1 MIFIAKNEEGIPSWK
16 LIQLNQKTVT
26 RRLKPLW
33 VGKDF
38 AIQPGRGK
46 FAICRG
52 EVTSCMPHDRWMIK
66 NALFITEPNDA
77 VEILN
82 NEAHKEGFG
91 SWQGLMKWF
100 EERGIDIKD
109 TYRIEFKIIN

>member
-1 MIFIAKNEEGIPSWK
+1 MIFVAKNEKGILSWK

-26 RRLKPLW
+26 RRLKPLS

-52 EVTSCMPHDRWMIK
+52 MVTSCIPHKSWIIK
-66 NALFITEPNDA
+66 NSKFITEPNDA
-77 VEILN
+77 IQILN

-91 SWQGLMKWF
+91 SWEALMKWF
-100 EERGIDIKD
+100 KEKGINIKD
-109 TYRIEFKIIN
+109 TYRIEFKILN